1 MFLEEVITVKEA
13 ADIYQK
19 DISTIKRN
27 IYKNFK
33 NESLHVN
40 IFMITFKHKLN
51 TLACYWLCR
60 QGLNMCEL

>member
-13 ADIYQK
+13 AILYKK

-33 NESLHVN
+33 EGIDYRYSGATKKKKKKSLDN
-40 IFMITFKHKLN
+40 CNRAK
-51 TLACYWLCR
+51 
-60 QGLNMCEL
+60 

>member
-13 ADIYQK
+13 AILYKK

-33 NESLHVN
+33 EGIDYRYSGSTILINKKSLDN
-40 IFMITFKHKLN
+40 FYRAK
-51 TLACYWLCR
+51 
-60 QGLNMCEL
+60 